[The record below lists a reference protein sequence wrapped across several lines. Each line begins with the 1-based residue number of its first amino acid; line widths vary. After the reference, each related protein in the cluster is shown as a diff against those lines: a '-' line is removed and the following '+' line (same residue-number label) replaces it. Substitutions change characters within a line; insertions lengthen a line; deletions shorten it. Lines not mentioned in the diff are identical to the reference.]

1 MLEAPTPLEP
11 IQYPGIYNLLPIQRV
26 NQSMSGVRVAPLTN
40 NLHTLV
46 QQHITLTLT
55 LLMWWDLCI
64 LLYSIQAYQVTIFPL
79 ASAGSPIAARP
90 GSGRK

>member
-1 MLEAPTPLEP
+1 
-11 IQYPGIYNLLPIQRV
+11 
-26 NQSMSGVRVAPLTN
+26 MSGVRVAPLTN

-64 LLYSIQAYQVTIFPL
+64 LLYSIQAYHFPT
-79 ASAGSPIAARP
+79 GIGREPDRRAAWQR
-90 GSGRK
+90 